1 MRSILLHIGNDT
13 GLEARIQASLDLARA
28 FDAHL
33 TCLHSVNLPIFAP
46 GDIYGSA
53 LAVSLP
59 AIEEAAA
66 HLRKKVEGDL
76 ANEDVKWE
84 WREYNGPVE
93 YRLLEQSA
101 LNDVIVLGASD
112 VADEDD
118 GPSRL
123 AGELLA
129 RARTPVLVIPKA
141 LKRLD
146 CSGPAL
152 VAWNGSTEASN
163 ALRSALPLLQ
173 RASSVILGSVAESSK
188 RKRYDLPP
196 TQGAEYL
203 SRHGVDCEMVEI
215 PQGGGSISETL
226 FTLAAS
232 RGCAYMV
239 MGAYGHSRLAEMF
252 LGGVTREALTAPKLP
267 VFMAH

>member
-1 MRSILLHIGNDT
+1 MKSILLHIGSDA

-28 FDAHL
+28 FDGHL
-33 TCLHSVNLPIFAP
+33 TCLHSVNYPIFAP

-59 AIEEAAA
+59 AVQEAAA
-66 HLRKKVEGDL
+66 ELRKKVETDL
-76 ANEDVKWE
+76 ANEDVTWE
-84 WREYNGPVE
+84 WRECNGPVE
-93 YRLLEQSA
+93 YRLLERSA

-112 VADEDD
+112 VVDD
-118 GPSRL
+118 DIGPSRL

-129 RARTPVLVIPKA
+129 RARTPVLVVPKD

-152 VAWNGSTEASN
+152 IAWNGSTEASM
-163 ALRSALPLLQ
+163 ALRAALPLLQ
-173 RASSVILGSVAESSK
+173 RSSSVILGSIAENRK

-196 TQGAEYL
+196 TEGAEYL
-203 SRHGVDCEMVEI
+203 SRHGVECEMVEI
-215 PQGGGSISETL
+215 PQGEGSISDTL

-232 RGCAYMV
+232 RDCAYMV
-239 MGAYGHSRLAEMF
+239 MGAYGHSRLAEF
-252 LGGVTREALTAPKLP
+252 LLGGVTREALTAPRLP
-267 VFMAH
+267 ILMTH

>member
-1 MRSILLHIGNDT
+1 MQSILLHIGNDA

-28 FDAHL
+28 FDGHL
-33 TCLHSVNLPIFAP
+33 TCLHSINFPIFAP

-59 AIEEAAA
+59 AVHEAAA
-66 HLRKKVEGDL
+66 ELRAKVETDL
-76 ANEDVKWE
+76 ANEDVTWE
-84 WREYNGPVE
+84 WRECNGPVE
-93 YRLLEQSA
+93 YRLLERSA

-112 VADEDD
+112 AADENA

-129 RARTPVLVIPKA
+129 HARTPVLVVPKN

-146 CSGPAL
+146 CSGPVL
-152 VAWNGSTEASN
+152 VAWNGSTEASI
-163 ALRSALPLLQ
+163 ALRASLPMLR
-173 RASSVILGSVAESSK
+173 RASSVILGSISESRK

-196 TQGAEYL
+196 TEGAEYL
-203 SRHGVDCEMVEI
+203 TRHGVDCEMVEI
-215 PQGGGSISETL
+215 PQGEGSISDTL
-226 FTLAAS
+226 FTLASS

-239 MGAYGHSRLAEMF
+239 MGAYGHSRLAEML
-252 LGGVTREALTAPKLP
+252 LGGVTRGALTSPSLP
-267 VFMAH
+267 VFLAH